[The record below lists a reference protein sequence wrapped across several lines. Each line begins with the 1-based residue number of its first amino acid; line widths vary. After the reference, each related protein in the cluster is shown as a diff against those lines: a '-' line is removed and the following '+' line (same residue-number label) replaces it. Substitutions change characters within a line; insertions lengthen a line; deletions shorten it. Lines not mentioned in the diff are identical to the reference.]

1 MSESEF
7 TDNSS
12 KSSFCIKK
20 NNKQQFNLK
29 EKNYSKNLKIIADLL
44 TDICKADKSNQEKN
58 LILIKPFLMKK
69 IPAINI
75 YDFIERLSKYSK
87 ASEEVFI
94 LVLIYIDRICGIH
107 KININYFNIHKFILA
122 SFIISI
128 KYLEDN
134 FSLVAS
140 KLAAGPPL
148 HGAII
153 PSYSLK
159 NSFIL
164 STIILL
170 TRPAFK
176 NNFS

>member
-1 MSESEF
+1 
-7 TDNSS
+7 
-12 KSSFCIKK
+12 
-20 NNKQQFNLK
+20 
-29 EKNYSKNLKIIADLL
+29 
-44 TDICKADKSNQEKN
+44 
-58 LILIKPFLMKK
+58 MKK

-134 FSLVAS
+134 NYSMKFYS
-140 KLAAGPPL
+140 KLGGVTKKEL
-148 HGAII
+148 INLEYEFLKLLDFKLFVGEDIFVK
-153 PSYSLK
+153 YKENLLSLEED
-159 NSFIL
+159 SEDDSVI
-164 STIILL
+164 
-170 TRPAFK
+170 
-176 NNFS
+176 